1 MQRFVDAYPELKSK
15 GLAVGKHVAL
25 MSEMAAAIEA
35 RRE

>member
-1 MQRFVDAYPELKSK
+1 MQRFVDLYPELKSK

-25 MSEMAAAIEA
+25 MSEMAEAIEK